1 MTDAAPSCTC
11 GWPGTPHA
19 TVARR
24 NLSSG
29 VRVVWAV
36 IVRVADL
43 LVQLA
48 LIWLGLLIIFA
59 DGEEPTLDA
68 LVGWCTVGAF
78 YWLASV
84 IAVGVSVKRSRI
96 AAPRWIGEFDT
107 HPLVAAIT
115 VTATFLASAVGII
128 AATEILVLRNDPKW
142 AGWVELIGVVAMLLS
157 WALYHWGFARIY
169 DRRYRR
175 AIIPPL
181 IFPGTES
188 PRLADFVYFSF
199 TNATTF
205 SVSDV
210 QVVTT
215 RMRWTVVWHTTTSF
229 FLNALIIV
237 LAFSTIIN
245 ANLVDL

>member
-1 MTDAAPSCTC
+1 VTQEL
-11 GWPGTPHA
+11 
-19 TVARR
+19 V
-24 NLSSG
+24 SG

-48 LIWLGLLIIFA
+48 LIWLGLVVFLA
-59 DGEEPTLDA
+59 EDA
-68 LVGWCTVGAF
+68 KGTVPALAGWSLLAGF

-84 IAVGVSVKRSRI
+84 IAVAVTVRRPHD
-96 AAPRWIGEFDT
+96 AAPRWVARVDL
-107 HPLVAAIT
+107 HPVVNAVT
-115 VTATFLASAVGII
+115 VSTTFLASLVGII
-128 AATEILVLRNDPKW
+128 AATEILVLRDDPSW
-142 AGWVELIGVVAMLLS
+142 AGWVEPVAIIAMLLS

-169 DRRYRR
+169 ERRYRR
-175 AIIPPL
+175 AVVPPL
-181 IFPGTES
+181 LFPGTGT

-199 TNATTF
+199 TNATNF

-210 QVVTT
+210 QVMTT

-245 ANLVDL
+245 G

>member
-1 MTDAAPSCTC
+1 M
-11 GWPGTPHA
+11 
-19 TVARR
+19 
-24 NLSSG
+24 
-29 VRVVWAV
+29 VWAV

-48 LIWLGLLIIFA
+48 LIWLGLVVFLS
-59 DGEEPTLDA
+59 EEDEGTVDA
-68 LVGWCTVGAF
+68 LAAWCALGGL

-84 IAVGVSVKRSRI
+84 IAVGVSVRRSRTE
-96 AAPRWIGEFDT
+96 APRWMGQFDA

-115 VTATFLASAVGII
+115 VTATFLASIVGIV
-128 AATEILVLRNDPKW
+128 AATELLVLRNEP
-142 AGWVELIGVVAMLLS
+142 GWQGSVEPIGVVAMLLS
-157 WALYHWGFARIY
+157 WALFHWGFSRIY
-169 DRRYRR
+169 DRRYR
-175 AIIPPL
+175 ASDVPPL
-181 IFPGTES
+181 KFPGTEY

-210 QVVTT
+210 QVMTT

-245 ANLVDL
+245 V

>member
-1 MTDAAPSCTC
+1 MR
-11 GWPGTPHA
+11 G
-19 TVARR
+19 
-24 NLSSG
+24 
-29 VRVVWAV
+29 
-36 IVRVADL
+36 ADL

-48 LIWLGLLIIFA
+48 LIWLGLAIILA
-59 DGEEPTLDA
+59 EDVEGTLDA
-68 LVGWCTVGAF
+68 LAGWCVLGSL

-84 IAVGVSVKRSRI
+84 IVVGTSVKRSRI
-96 AAPRWIGEFDT
+96 AAPRWIGRFDA
-107 HPLVAAIT
+107 HPVVAAVS
-115 VTATFLASAVGII
+115 VTATFLASIVGII
-128 AATEILVLRNDPKW
+128 AATEILVLRNDPDW
-142 AGWVELIGVVAMLLS
+142 AVWVEIVGVLAMLLS

-169 DRRYRR
+169 DRRYRL
-175 AIIPPL
+175 AVIPPL

-237 LAFSTIIN
+237 LAFTTIIN
-245 ANLVDL
+245 AAPPAP

>member
-1 MTDAAPSCTC
+1 
-11 GWPGTPHA
+11 
-19 TVARR
+19 
-24 NLSSG
+24 
-29 VRVVWAV
+29 VVWAV
-36 IVRVADL
+36 IVRGADL

-48 LIWLGLLIIFA
+48 LIWLGLLIIGA
-59 DGEEPTLDA
+59 DDERGTIDA
-68 LVGWCTVGAF
+68 LAAWCAVGSL

-84 IAVGVSVKRSRI
+84 IVVGRSVKRSRI
-96 AAPRWIGEFDT
+96 AAPRWIGQFDA
-107 HPLVAAIT
+107 HPVVAVIT
-115 VTATFLASAVGII
+115 VTATFLASIVGII
-128 AATEILVLRNDPKW
+128 AAVEILVLRDDPDW
-142 AGWVELIGVVAMLLS
+142 AVWVELVGVLAMLLS

-169 DRRYRR
+169 DRRYRI
-175 AIIPPL
+175 AVIPPL
-181 IFPGTES
+181 IFPGTEN

-245 ANLVDL
+245 ANPAAL

>member
-1 MTDAAPSCTC
+1 M
-11 GWPGTPHA
+11 
-19 TVARR
+19 ARR
-24 NLSSG
+24 NSSSG
-29 VRVVWAV
+29 VRAVWAV

-48 LIWLGLLIIFA
+48 LIWLGLLIIFVE
-59 DGEEPTLDA
+59 GEEPTLDT
-68 LVGWCTVGAF
+68 LVGWCALGAL
-78 YWLASV
+78 YWLASAIV
-84 IAVGVSVKRSRI
+84 VGASVKRSRN
-96 AAPRWIGEFDT
+96 AAPRWIGAFDA
-107 HPLVAAIT
+107 HPLVAAVT
-115 VTATFLASAVGII
+115 VTATFLASIVGII
-128 AATEILVLRNDPKW
+128 AAAEILVLRNDPGW
-142 AGWVELIGVVAMLLS
+142 AGWVEPIGVVAMLLS

-169 DRRYRR
+169 DRRYRL
-175 AIIPPL
+175 AVIPPL
-181 IFPGTES
+181 IFPGTEN

-245 ANLVDL
+245 AGPVDL

>member
-1 MTDAAPSCTC
+1 MARVRLGRLPTRY
-11 GWPGTPHA
+11 GGTQEL
-19 TVARR
+19 V
-24 NLSSG
+24 SG

-36 IVRVADL
+36 VVRVADL

-48 LIWLGLLIIFA
+48 LIWLGLQILLVDDI
-59 DGEEPTLDA
+59 EPTLDA
-68 LVGWCTVGAF
+68 LAAWCALGGL

-84 IAVGVSVKRSRI
+84 IAVGVSAKRSRI
-96 AAPRWIGEFDT
+96 AAPRWIGQFDA
-107 HPLVAAIT
+107 HPVVAAIT
-115 VTATFLASAVGII
+115 VSATFLASIVGIV
-128 AATEILVLRNDPKW
+128 AAIEIVVLRGDPDW
-142 AGWVELIGVVAMLLS
+142 AGWVEPVGVLAMLLS
-157 WALYHWGFARIY
+157 WGLYHWGFARIY
-169 DRRYRR
+169 DRRYRL
-175 AIIPPL
+175 AAGPPL
-181 IFPGTES
+181 IFPGTPN

-245 ANLVDL
+245 ADLTAP

>member
-1 MTDAAPSCTC
+1 M
-11 GWPGTPHA
+11 
-19 TVARR
+19 
-24 NLSSG
+24 
-29 VRVVWAV
+29 VWAV

-48 LIWLGLLIIFA
+48 LIWFGLLILFV

-68 LVGWCTVGAF
+68 LVGWCALGAF

-84 IAVGVSVKRSRI
+84 IVVGASVKRSRS
-96 AAPRWIGEFDT
+96 AAPRWIGAFDA
-107 HPLVAAIT
+107 HPVVAAVT
-115 VTATFLASAVGII
+115 VAATFLASIVGIV
-128 AATEILVLRNDPKW
+128 AAAEILVLRNDPGW
-142 AGWVELIGVVAMLLS
+142 AGWVEPIGVVAMLLS

-169 DRRYRR
+169 DRRYRL

-181 IFPGTES
+181 VFPGTEN

-245 ANLVDL
+245 AGPVDL